1 MVAGPLT
8 YRRRARGSQTVES
21 LVLVPALMGVAL
33 LVVFAGRVVDA
44 HIAARGAADV
54 AARVATRAAVAERT
68 TRGEAAGRAVLT
80 SQRTPCSGGR
90 VRVTASSRG
99 GRTVVTARVE
109 CDIDRRG
116 LVSLAGPRTVSATS
130 TEVVDRY
137 LGR

>member
-1 MVAGPLT
+1 MAARSVTGSAH
-8 YRRRARGSQTVES
+8 RRGSQTVES

-33 LVVFAGRVVDA
+33 LVVLAGRIVDA
-44 HIAARGAADV
+44 HLTARGAADV
-54 AARVATRAAVAERT
+54 AARVATRAAPSERV

-90 VRVTASSRG
+90 VRITSTSRD

-109 CDIDRRG
+109 CDVDRRG
-116 LVSLAGPRTVSATS
+116 ITSLAVPRTVSAS
-130 TEVVDRY
+130 SSEIVDRY